1 MFINQSSFEVAEPKR
16 SVAFGPCHPPALRSE
31 QSARQVKHAASHLSK
46 GRVLSASFREVR
58 RYREFGRVE
67 ALVTVVFQ
75 YHPALPP
82 RVERLP
88 TSVPILPGGQPNRLR
103 ERLIES
109 AISLAVLM
117 HRTDRS
123 KTFWRM

>member
-1 MFINQSSFEVAEPKR
+1 MLINQSCFEVAEPKV
-16 SVAFGPCHPPALRSE
+16 SVPFDASYP
-31 QSARQVKHAASHLSK
+31 SAPVRKQPMPRVYHTVKHLST

-58 RYREFGRVE
+58 RHRESGRVE

-82 RVERLP
+82 RAERLP
-88 TSVPILPGGQPNRLR
+88 VSVLILPNGQPNRLR